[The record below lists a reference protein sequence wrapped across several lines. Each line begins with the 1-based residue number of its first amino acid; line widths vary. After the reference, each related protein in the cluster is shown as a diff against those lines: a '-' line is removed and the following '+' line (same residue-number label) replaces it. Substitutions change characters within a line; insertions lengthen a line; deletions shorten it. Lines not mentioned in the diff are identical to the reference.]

1 MFSPA
6 QAADKLPFPMP
17 FPEGLCPVPGS
28 TNAAHIQENISIFDF
43 ALTDEEMSAIR
54 AIDRGEPGRSFN
66 IGYGDWGFGNFQ
78 DYTYNHSYTPAF

>member
-1 MFSPA
+1 M
-6 QAADKLPFPMP
+6 Q
-17 FPEGLCPVPGS
+17 EGLCPVPGS

-43 ALTDEEMSAIR
+43 ALTDEEMTAIR